1 MRVHADQF
9 VQMFPQ
15 SLAAVALLTGAT
27 LCHASNLNFLKDT
40 PVSYM
45 READRKALND
55 AAQVALE
62 TMKDGESLKWSNAGT
77 GNAVAIHGTVTPHG
91 TSKQG
96 DRTCRTATLVA
107 IAKGQSQSWT
117 PTVCKHGGGPWKIIR
132 Q

>member
-1 MRVHADQF
+1 MRMHADQF
-9 VQMFPQ
+9 VPTFPQ
-15 SLAAVALLTGAT
+15 SLAAVALLIAAT
-27 LCHASNLNFLKDT
+27 LCQASNLNFLKYT
-40 PVSYM
+40 PISYM

-55 AAQVALE
+55 AGQLALE

-77 GNAVAIHGTVTPHG
+77 GNTVAIHGTVTPHD

-96 DRTCRTATLVA
+96 DRTCRTTTLVA

-117 PTVCKHGGGPWKIIR
+117 PTVCKHGGGPWKIVR